1 MTVSNEQL
9 LGFLFVGAFQLV
21 VDVIQLLLVTFFQS
35 LFIRLKLHGHQFHL
49 LLRLLQV
56 LLTPPHV
63 IRLRAA
69 TNSKKS
75 WRRQRWQQSPDSCYA
90 VILLFVWLLP
100 TFINGLCLHNLW
112 MQMCY
117 DDKIIIEYKWM
128 TSRMTPRAPV
138 LARPVQSTW

>member
-75 WRRQRWQQSPDSCYA
+75 
-90 VILLFVWLLP
+90 
-100 TFINGLCLHNLW
+100 
-112 MQMCY
+112 
-117 DDKIIIEYKWM
+117 
-128 TSRMTPRAPV
+128 
-138 LARPVQSTW
+138 